1 MLELFCMKKPSIN
14 LSLDSLIPIS
24 ALNKGK
30 AESIIA
36 EMDEDDVQLIIK
48 NNEPMA
54 AILSISRLNQL
65 LMAEQKLKEEVCH
78 G

>member
-1 MLELFCMKKPSIN
+1 MKKPSIN
-14 LSLDSLIPIS
+14 LSLDYLIPIS

-30 AESIIA
+30 AASIIA
-36 EMDEDDVQLIIK
+36 EMDEDDVKLIIK

>member
-1 MLELFCMKKPSIN
+1 
-14 LSLDSLIPIS
+14 
-24 ALNKGK
+24 
-30 AESIIA
+30 
-36 EMDEDDVQLIIK
+36 MDEDDVKLIIK

>member
-1 MLELFCMKKPSIN
+1 MKKPCIN

-24 ALNKGK
+24 DLNKGK
-30 AESIIA
+30 AAAIIA
-36 EMDEDDVQLIIK
+36 DMEEDDVKVIIK

-54 AILSISRLNQL
+54 VILSISRLNEL
-65 LMAEQKLKEEVCH
+65 LMAEQKLKEEVCN

>member
-1 MLELFCMKKPSIN
+1 MKKPSIN

-30 AESIIA
+30 AAAIIA
-36 EMDEDDVQLIIK
+36 DMDEDDVKVIIK

>member
-1 MLELFCMKKPSIN
+1 MKKPSIN

-24 ALNKGK
+24 ALNTGK
-30 AESIIA
+30 AAAIIA
-36 EMDEDDVQLIIK
+36 DMDEDDVKVIIK

>member
-1 MLELFCMKKPSIN
+1 MKKPSIN

-24 ALNKGK
+24 TLNKGK
-30 AESIIA
+30 AAYIIA
-36 EMDEDDVQLIIK
+36 EMDEDDVKLIIK

>member
-1 MLELFCMKKPSIN
+1 MKKPSIN

-30 AESIIA
+30 AASIIA
-36 EMDEDDVQLIIK
+36 EMDEDDVKLIIK

-65 LMAEQKLKEEVCH
+65 LMAEQKLKVEVCH